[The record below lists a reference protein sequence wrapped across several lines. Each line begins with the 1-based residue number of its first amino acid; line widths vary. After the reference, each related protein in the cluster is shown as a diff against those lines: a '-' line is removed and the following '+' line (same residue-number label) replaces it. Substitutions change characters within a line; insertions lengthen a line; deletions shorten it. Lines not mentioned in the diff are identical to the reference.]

1 MNFED
6 DEIQRLIDL
15 GALEFVG
22 VDLET
27 EEPLYRPTEILKSI
41 DPNLSKDISIFFS
54 QTTMRLWEKGF
65 LNMDVTLK
73 DPSVTLAEKSFD
85 AGLVDSL
92 PKEEK
97 TIMQE
102 IIRVL
107 SEKK

>member
-1 MNFED
+1 MNFDD

-22 VDLET
+22 IDPET
-27 EEPLYRPTEILKSI
+27 EEPLYRPTDILKSI
-41 DPNLSKDISIFFS
+41 DPDLSKEMSIYFS

-73 DPSVTLAEKSFD
+73 DPSVTLAEKSFNSE
-85 AGLVDSL
+85 LIDSL

>member
-1 MNFED
+1 MSD
-6 DEIQRLIDL
+6 PDEIIDDLIL
-15 GALEFVG
+15 KGALEFVG
-22 VDLET
+22 VDPET
-27 EEPLYRPTEILKSI
+27 GEPLYRPTDMLKSI
-41 DPNLSKDISIFFS
+41 DPDLSKDMAIYFS

-73 DPSVTLAEKSFD
+73 DPSVTLAEKSFN
-85 AGLVDSL
+85 AELIDSL

-97 TIMQE
+97 IIMQE

>member
-41 DPNLSKDISIFFS
+41 DPDLSKDIAIYFS

-65 LNMDVTLK
+65 INMDVTII
-73 DPSVTLAEKSFD
+73 DPLVTLAEKSFD
-85 AGLVDSL
+85 VELINSL

-97 TIMQE
+97 ITIQE

>member
-41 DPNLSKDISIFFS
+41 DPNLSKDMSIFFS
-54 QTTMRLWEKGF
+54 QTTMRVF
-65 LNMDVTLK
+65 
-73 DPSVTLAEKSFD
+73 
-85 AGLVDSL
+85 
-92 PKEEK
+92 
-97 TIMQE
+97 
-102 IIRVL
+102 
-107 SEKK
+107 

>member
-22 VDLET
+22 VELET
-27 EEPLYRPTEILKSI
+27 GEPLYRPTEILKSI
-41 DPNLSKDISIFFS
+41 DPDLSKEMSIYFS

-73 DPSVTLAEKSFD
+73 NPSVTLSEKSFD
-85 AGLVDSL
+85 AELIGSL

-97 TIMQE
+97 TIIQE

>member
-1 MNFED
+1 MSD
-6 DEIQRLIDL
+6 PDEIIDDLIL
-15 GALEFVG
+15 KGALEFVG
-22 VDLET
+22 IDPET
-27 EEPLYRPTEILKSI
+27 GEPLYRPTDILKSI
-41 DPNLSKDISIFFS
+41 DPNLSKDMAIYFS

-85 AGLVDSL
+85 AELIDSL

-97 TIMQE
+97 IIMQE

>member
-1 MNFED
+1 MNSED
-6 DEIQRLIDL
+6 EEIQRLIDL
-15 GALEFVG
+15 GALEFIG

-41 DPNLSKDISIFFS
+41 NPDLSKDMAVYFS

-65 LNMDVTLK
+65 INMDVTIE
-73 DPSVTLAEKSFD
+73 DPLVTLAEKSFD
-85 AGLVDSL
+85 PELINSL

-97 TIMQE
+97 ITMQE

>member
-1 MNFED
+1 MNSED
-6 DEIQRLIDL
+6 EEIQRLIDL
-15 GALEFVG
+15 GALEFIG

-41 DPNLSKDISIFFS
+41 SPDLSKDMAVYFS

-85 AGLVDSL
+85 VELINSL

>member
-6 DEIQRLIDL
+6 DKIQSLIDT

-22 VDLET
+22 VDPET
-27 EEPLYRPTEILKSI
+27 GEPLYRPTDILKSI
-41 DPNLSKDISIFFS
+41 DPDLSKDIAIYFS

-65 LNMDVTLK
+65 INMDVTTE
-73 DPSVTLAEKSFD
+73 DPLVTLAEKSFD
-85 AGLVDSL
+85 IELINSL

-97 TIMQE
+97 TTIQE

>member
-6 DEIQRLIDL
+6 DKIQRLIDL

-27 EEPLYRPTEILKSI
+27 EEPLYRPTEILKNI
-41 DPNLSKDISIFFS
+41 DPNLSKDMSIFFS
-54 QTTMRLWEKGF
+54 QKTMMLWEKGF
-65 LNMDVTLK
+65 LNMDITLE
-73 DPSVTLAEKSFD
+73 DPSVTLSEKSFD
-85 AGLVDSL
+85 AELINSL

-97 TIMQE
+97 IIIQE
-102 IIRVL
+102 IIRVF

>member
-41 DPNLSKDISIFFS
+41 DPNLSKDMSIFFS

-73 DPSVTLAEKSFD
+73 DPLVTLAEKSFD
-85 AGLVDSL
+85 AELINSL

>member
-1 MNFED
+1 VSD
-6 DEIQRLIDL
+6 PDEIIDDLIL
-15 GALEFVG
+15 KGALEFVG
-22 VDLET
+22 VDPET
-27 EEPLYRPTEILKSI
+27 GEPLYRPTDILKSI
-41 DPNLSKDISIFFS
+41 DPDLSKDMAIYFS

-85 AGLVDSL
+85 AELIDSL

-97 TIMQE
+97 IIMQE

>member
-6 DEIQRLIDL
+6 EEIQRLIDL
-15 GALEFVG
+15 GALEFIG

-41 DPNLSKDISIFFS
+41 NPDLSKDMAVYFS

-65 LNMDVTLK
+65 INMDVTIE
-73 DPSVTLAEKSFD
+73 DPLVTLAEKSFD
-85 AGLVDSL
+85 LELISSL

-97 TIMQE
+97 ITIQE

>member
-41 DPNLSKDISIFFS
+41 DPNLSKDMSIFFS

-73 DPSVTLAEKSFD
+73 DPLVTLAEKSFD
-85 AGLVDSL
+85 AELINSL

-102 IIRVL
+102 IIRLL

>member
-27 EEPLYRPTEILKSI
+27 EEPLYRPTDILKSI
-41 DPNLSKDISIFFS
+41 DPDLSKEMSIYFL

-65 LNMDVTLK
+65 INMDVTAK
-73 DPSVTLAEKSFD
+73 DPSVTLAEKSFN
-85 AGLVDSL
+85 AELIDSL

>member
-41 DPNLSKDISIFFS
+41 DPNLSKDMSIFFS

-85 AGLVDSL
+85 AGLIDSL

-97 TIMQE
+97 IIMQE
-102 IIRVL
+102 IVRVL

>member
-1 MNFED
+1 MSD
-6 DEIQRLIDL
+6 PDEIIDDLIL
-15 GALEFVG
+15 KGALEFVG
-22 VDLET
+22 VDPET
-27 EEPLYRPTEILKSI
+27 GEPLYRPTDILKSI
-41 DPNLSKDISIFFS
+41 DPDLSKDMAIYFS

-85 AGLVDSL
+85 AELIDSL

-97 TIMQE
+97 IIMQE